1 MDGATATMESLF
13 TDLTTGAT
21 KIFSL
26 VGDVADT
33 IVGEPILLLGVCFF
47 AVGGA
52 VGIFGRLLSRR

>member
-1 MDGATATMESLF
+1 MEEATMTTLF

-21 KIFSL
+21 EIFKL
-26 VGDVADT
+26 VGNVADT
-33 IVGEPILLLGVCFF
+33 IVGEPLLLLGVCFF